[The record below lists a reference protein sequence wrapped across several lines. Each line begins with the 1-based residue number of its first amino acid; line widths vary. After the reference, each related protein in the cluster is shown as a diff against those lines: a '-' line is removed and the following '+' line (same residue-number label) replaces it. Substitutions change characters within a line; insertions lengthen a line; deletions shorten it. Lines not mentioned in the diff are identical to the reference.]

1 MKVIGQVP
9 PFLLYCLISLSTLT
23 ETIYSAALP
32 EIADQLH
39 TNGGIAQLSTTAYYV
54 GFAVGIFTLGRISD
68 IYGRRPI
75 ILFGISFYIFSTFLI
90 SLSTNIEFFIIMR
103 VFQAYGAS
111 VGSVIAQ
118 SMARDSYKGWELSYI
133 YASVSMIMSVVPSI
147 GSAIGGYIIEYY
159 QEWQY
164 VFRFLILL
172 SGMLLIVYIKFLP
185 ETNPYIGYAKNN
197 RFYVVLKVAMKDKV
211 LLSYAFMVGAYNGIC
226 FGFYIQA
233 PFIFIDRMEMSASNY
248 GKLFLILSVANLAGG
263 LLCKYLIKRF
273 VNIFKIKTVGLVLSS
288 VGCTLLLCGTL
299 LISSDSSIFLAS
311 VMIFVPMAIHLMGHA
326 LIVPMLLRNALEDYA
341 KVTGAAGSIFGF
353 LYYMITAIVSF
364 MISVFHSDTINNYAY
379 LFAVMLIAC
388 LVLFY
393 LTFQWK
399 QKAIKPEFN

>member
-1 MKVIGQVP
+1 
-9 PFLLYCLISLSTLT
+9 
-23 ETIYSAALP
+23 
-32 EIADQLH
+32 
-39 TNGGIAQLSTTAYYV
+39 
-54 GFAVGIFTLGRISD
+54 
-68 IYGRRPI
+68 
-75 ILFGISFYIFSTFLI
+75 
-90 SLSTNIEFFIIMR
+90 
-103 VFQAYGAS
+103 
-111 VGSVIAQ
+111 
-118 SMARDSYKGWELSYI
+118 
-133 YASVSMIMSVVPSI
+133 
-147 GSAIGGYIIEYY
+147 
-159 QEWQY
+159 
-164 VFRFLILL
+164 
-172 SGMLLIVYIKFLP
+172 
-185 ETNPYIGYAKNN
+185 
-197 RFYVVLKVAMKDKV
+197 
-211 LLSYAFMVGAYNGIC
+211 
-226 FGFYIQA
+226 
-233 PFIFIDRMEMSASNY
+233 MSASNY
-248 GKLFLILSVANLAGG
+248 GKLFLILSFANLAGG

-273 VNIFKIKTVGLVLSS
+273 VSIFKIKTVGLVLSS

-299 LISSDSSIFLAS
+299 LISGNSSIFLAS